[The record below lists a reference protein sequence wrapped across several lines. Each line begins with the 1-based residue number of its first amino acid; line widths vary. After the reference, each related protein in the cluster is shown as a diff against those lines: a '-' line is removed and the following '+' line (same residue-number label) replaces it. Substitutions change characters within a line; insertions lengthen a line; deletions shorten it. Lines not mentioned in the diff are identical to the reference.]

1 MGVQILVNFHAIM
14 NSSNQVRIGDYK
26 PNAFSNTYMR
36 RSHKWHAQLII
47 SLIIIGSVLFAAHA
61 DASVVTY
68 PAPSDGIPLSSDFAV
83 TADGQHV
90 DVYQVKVSRQ
100 FSGYTPCPTSY
111 EVAAM
116 AYFDF
121 SGTVN
126 VQITSAVPVSTVT
139 IRPLRHNIQPT
150 INGNTIS
157 FSLSHPANL
166 SIEINGDDR
175 HNLHLFAN
183 PREQNVP
190 SPSDPNILYF
200 GPGVHGNGSGIGLE
214 AEKTVYIAGGA
225 IIYGYFYNANA
236 ANTATIRGRG
246 ILSGEKTSKDP
257 CPGNGGVSLI
267 SSNTVKNLTLE
278 GFIGVDASSWAY
290 TINNTDSFYMDNV
303 KYIDWRG
310 NDGLDLLS
318 TSQATIKNI
327 FIRSNDDTF
336 AIKSDPYFITPTHR
350 PSENIV
356 IQDSVSWP
364 DGAGHAIAFMEQSTP
379 YIRNVQIKNIDIVH
393 AYAPAVYFICCDLNP
408 GEQYHVTLNDVR
420 VEDMKFN
427 AIFEFDGHGS
437 GNNIRD
443 VYINNFSLLGGNV
456 APSKI
461 SGTHSS
467 AVSNITFNNL
477 NYLGR
482 DILNASDGQFNISG
496 NTSNIAFTHGSSTSP
511 PNPTPT
517 PRGVA
522 CQ

>member
-1 MGVQILVNFHAIM
+1 MRNL
-14 NSSNQVRIGDYK
+14 SSALLY
-26 PNAFSNTYMR
+26 
-36 RSHKWHAQLII
+36 
-47 SLIIIGSVLFAAHA
+47 GSVLFAAHA

-236 ANTATIRGRG
+236 GNAATIPGARDSKRRKNFKGA
-246 ILSGEKTSKDP
+246 LSWEWGS
-257 CPGNGGVSLI
+257 V
-267 SSNTVKNLTLE
+267 
-278 GFIGVDASSWAY
+278 
-290 TINNTDSFYMDNV
+290 
-303 KYIDWRG
+303 IDLFEYRE
-310 NDGLDLLS
+310 
-318 TSQATIKNI
+318 
-327 FIRSNDDTF
+327 
-336 AIKSDPYFITPTHR
+336 KSD
-350 PSENIV
+350 
-356 IQDSVSWP
+356 
-364 DGAGHAIAFMEQSTP
+364 
-379 YIRNVQIKNIDIVH
+379 
-393 AYAPAVYFICCDLNP
+393 
-408 GEQYHVTLNDVR
+408 
-420 VEDMKFN
+420 
-427 AIFEFDGHGS
+427 S
-437 GNNIRD
+437 GGLYWR
-443 VYINNFSLLGGNV
+443 
-456 APSKI
+456 
-461 SGTHSS
+461 
-467 AVSNITFNNL
+467 
-477 NYLGR
+477 
-482 DILNASDGQFNISG
+482 
-496 NTSNIAFTHGSSTSP
+496 
-511 PNPTPT
+511 
-517 PRGVA
+517 
-522 CQ
+522 